1 MQNLNIVA
9 LQDMTIAELGKMAKS
24 FGLNGY
30 SGLRKQDIIS
40 LIVDA
45 KATRNDGLMF
55 GGGVLE
61 VLPEGYGFLRSHRY
75 NYLQSND
82 DIYVSHSQVRKFDLR
97 TGHTVEGQI
106 RPPKKTG
113 DKEEHYYA
121 LLKVEKING
130 EPPQNSK
137 DRILF
142 DNLTPIYPHEQLRLE
157 HDPKEFATRIVDL
170 MCPIGKGQ
178 RGTIVA
184 PPYSGKTTL
193 LKNIAQGLASNHPDV
208 LLMVLLIDERPEE
221 VTDVSRVVNG
231 EVVSSTFDEHPER
244 HVAVVDMVIEKAK
257 RWVEYGQDVVILLD
271 SMTRFARACN
281 LVVPTSGKTLTGGL
295 DSLAFVKPRKFFGSA
310 RKIEE
315 GGSLTIIATALIDTE
330 SRADDAIF
338 EEFKG
343 TGNMEV
349 HLERSLLDRSI
360 FPTINIS
367 LSKTRREEAL
377 MKPDVL
383 RKVWVLRKFLGQ
395 MGVAESMEL
404 LSEQLDKNPTNE
416 DLLEMLTTSDPTK
429 SESGSKNSAHRWR

>member
-1 MQNLNIVA
+1 MQDLNIVA
-9 LQDMTIAELGKMAKS
+9 LQDMTIAELGRMAKS
-24 FGLNGY
+24 LGLAGY
-30 SGLRKQDIIS
+30 SGLRKQDLIS
-40 LIVDA
+40 LIVEA

-61 VLPEGYGFLRSHRY
+61 VLPEGYGFLRSYRY
-75 NYLQSND
+75 NYLQSKD
-82 DIYVSHSQVRKFDLR
+82 DIYVSHSQVRKFDL
-97 TGHTVEGQI
+97 TGHMVEGQI

-121 LLKVEKING
+121 LLKVEQING

-157 HDPKEFATRIVDL
+157 HDPKEFATRILDL
-170 MCPIGKGQ
+170 ISPIGKGQ

-193 LKNIAQGLASNHPDV
+193 LKNIAQGIATNHPEV

-221 VTDVSRVVNG
+221 VTDVSRVVKG

-244 HVAVVDMVIEKAK
+244 HVAVVDIVIEKAK
-257 RWVEYGQDVVILLD
+257 R
-271 SMTRFARACN
+271 SRACN

-295 DSLAFVKPRKFFGSA
+295 DSLAFVKPRKFFGAA

-367 LSKTRREEAL
+367 LSKTRREESL
-377 MKPDVL
+377 MKPDTL
-383 RKVWVLRKFLGQ
+383 RKVWVLRKFLSK

-416 DLLEMLTTSDPTK
+416 DLLEMMTSNPDK
-429 SESGSKNSAHRWR
+429 SESVNKNLAHRWR

>member
-221 VTDVSRVVNG
+221 VTDVSRVVKG

-257 RWVEYGQDVVILLD
+257 R
-271 SMTRFARACN
+271 
-281 LVVPTSGKTLTGGL
+281 
-295 DSLAFVKPRKFFGSA
+295 
-310 RKIEE
+310 
-315 GGSLTIIATALIDTE
+315 
-330 SRADDAIF
+330 
-338 EEFKG
+338 
-343 TGNMEV
+343 
-349 HLERSLLDRSI
+349 
-360 FPTINIS
+360 
-367 LSKTRREEAL
+367 
-377 MKPDVL
+377 
-383 RKVWVLRKFLGQ
+383 
-395 MGVAESMEL
+395 
-404 LSEQLDKNPTNE
+404 
-416 DLLEMLTTSDPTK
+416 
-429 SESGSKNSAHRWR
+429 

>member
-1 MQNLNIVA
+1 
-9 LQDMTIAELGKMAKS
+9 
-24 FGLNGY
+24 
-30 SGLRKQDIIS
+30 
-40 LIVDA
+40 
-45 KATRNDGLMF
+45 
-55 GGGVLE
+55 
-61 VLPEGYGFLRSHRY
+61 
-75 NYLQSND
+75 
-82 DIYVSHSQVRKFDLR
+82 
-97 TGHTVEGQI
+97 
-106 RPPKKTG
+106 
-113 DKEEHYYA
+113 
-121 LLKVEKING
+121 
-130 EPPQNSK
+130 
-137 DRILF
+137 
-142 DNLTPIYPHEQLRLE
+142 
-157 HDPKEFATRIVDL
+157 IVDL

-193 LKNIAQGLASNHPDV
+193 LKNIAQGLAANHPEV

-221 VTDVSRVVNG
+221 VTDVSRVVKG

-271 SMTRFARACN
+271 SMTRYARACN

-315 GGSLTIIATALIDTE
+315 DGSLTIIATALIDTE

-367 LSKTRREEAL
+367 LSKTRREESL

-383 RKVWVLRKFLGQ
+383 RKVWILRKFLSQ

-416 DLLEMLTTSDPTK
+416 DLLEMMTMSDPTK